1 VTLAAVEPIR
11 TARLTVRPIRR
22 EDLADLFEIN
32 GDDEVT
38 AFLPY
43 ATWRNAD
50 DGVAWFERMA
60 GFDAAGSARQL
71 VVERASDGKI
81 VGTALVFK
89 HDAGSARVELGYVIG
104 RAHWRQGYAKEA
116 LAGLCAH
123 AFERMAIRRIEAEV
137 DPDNVPSNALLRALG
152 FTLEGRLRERWTAKE
167 RTYDT
172 NLYGLLRGDPSPR
185 EN

>member
-1 VTLAAVEPIR
+1 
-11 TARLTVRPIRR
+11 VRPIRR
-22 EDLADLFEIN
+22 EDLADLLEIN

-43 ATWRNAD
+43 ATWRNAE
-50 DGVAWFERMA
+50 DGAAWFERMA

-71 VVERASDGKI
+71 VIERSSDGKI

-89 HDAGSARVELGYVIG
+89 HDAGSARAELGYVIG
-104 RAHWRQGYAKEA
+104 RAHWRQGYAREA
-116 LAGLCAH
+116 LAALCAH

-152 FTLEGRLRERWTAKE
+152 FTLEGRLRERWTAKA

-172 NLYGLLRGDPSPR
+172 NLYGMLASDHRGS
-185 EN
+185 

>member
-1 VTLAAVEPIR
+1 VTLPAVALIR

-22 EDLADLFEIN
+22 DDLADLFAIN

-43 ATWRNAD
+43 ATWRSAE
-50 DGVAWFERMA
+50 DGIAWFERMA
-60 GFDAAGSARQL
+60 GFDAAGTARQL
-71 VVERASDGKI
+71 VIERTADGKI

-89 HDAGSARVELGYVIG
+89 YDAGSARIELGYVIG

-116 LAGLCAH
+116 LAGLCVH
-123 AFERMAIRRIEAEV
+123 AFEHMAIRRIEAEV

-152 FTLEGRLRERWTAKE
+152 FALEGRLRQRWTAKD

-172 NLYGLLRGDPSPR
+172 NLYGLLRDDPAPR
-185 EN
+185 GP